1 MVELFSQ
8 SRYSKKM
15 RARKGA
21 AGGEPEGYAGRKITL
36 IFLMFKKNIG
46 NCYSVVQVIIVRG
59 FFFLFFFFFYLIV
72 LFSFCTQIFLFTC
85 CEVAENDNFRQWLQN
100 SCFFARKQIAGAGFD
115 WSEQSKPLCA
125 VFCIF

>member
-36 IFLMFKKNIG
+36 IFLMFKKNRQLLFCCSSD
-46 NCYSVVQVIIVRG
+46 NCQR
-59 FFFLFFFFFYLIV
+59 FLFSLFFFFYLIV
-72 LFSFCTQIFLFTC
+72 LFSFCTQIFIFTC
-85 CEVAENDNFRQWLQN
+85 CEVVENDNCRQ
-100 SCFFARKQIAGAGFD
+100 
-115 WSEQSKPLCA
+115 
-125 VFCIF
+125 